1 MKISKYILLLLLSS
15 SLFAEDN
22 ASFVEMISSP
32 PQNNSIEVSS
42 YIYDENLS
50 RLVIP
55 APVIDEKYLFELAS
69 KEENRTS
76 SSFLDYNEALK
87 IAKESHKKI
96 LLEVISTNC
105 KFCIK
110 MGEEVLA
117 QERVQNKIREN
128 FVLAQVNMDQ
138 ESLPLGLSEQ
148 MTPMFV
154 FISENEDIEDMRFGY
169 MDEHEFIL
177 LLELESR

>member
-1 MKISKYILLLLLSS
+1 
-15 SLFAEDN
+15 
-22 ASFVEMISSP
+22 
-32 PQNNSIEVSS
+32 
-42 YIYDENLS
+42 
-50 RLVIP
+50 
-55 APVIDEKYLFELAS
+55 
-69 KEENRTS
+69 
-76 SSFLDYNEALK
+76 
-87 IAKESHKKI
+87 
-96 LLEVISTNC
+96 
-105 KFCIK
+105 